1 MSLDPGQSAG
11 ITGTL
16 LWLLDNYMFR
26 PTSEGKI
33 TSAWKKRRRNV
44 NVVKQKVMLNAGSLT
59 YGFAQIQET

>member
-1 MSLDPGQSAG
+1 MSLDPEG

-26 PTSEGKI
+26 STSEGKI

-44 NVVKQKVMLNAGSLT
+44 SAVEQKVMLNADSLK
-59 YGFAQIQET
+59 YGFAQSQEA